1 MEEFD
6 EFGMTIKRRLFGKGP
21 ARYFHLI
28 WNPTLEG
35 KHRTKLLNSI
45 QKKTVTA
52 YIITSYDDNKDE
64 ISRQL
69 EQCGFYLL
77 VTSDEMETIDARRAY
92 SKRDCVEKVFQALK
106 SSLGMDEIG
115 VGSDDNL
122 PGKSLIWF
130 VAAILHSVL
139 FTKTEAL
146 RIKDRKNYTV
156 PAQIDRIDEIVADR
170 NLNNNTYARRY
181 KLDKRQADIL
191 KECGVTM
198 EKLDAIIM
206 AL

>member
-69 EQCGFYLL
+69 EQCGF
-77 VTSDEMETIDARRAY
+77 
-92 SKRDCVEKVFQALK
+92 
-106 SSLGMDEIG
+106 
-115 VGSDDNL
+115 
-122 PGKSLIWF
+122 
-130 VAAILHSVL
+130 
-139 FTKTEAL
+139 
-146 RIKDRKNYTV
+146 
-156 PAQIDRIDEIVADR
+156 
-170 NLNNNTYARRY
+170 
-181 KLDKRQADIL
+181 
-191 KECGVTM
+191 
-198 EKLDAIIM
+198 
-206 AL
+206 